1 MTGDYAEYD
10 NINSLF
16 KTVGLTT
23 LTTSKNYTL
32 KGSDFF
38 FDNKNKKIK
47 SDKSSVLEDLSGN
60 KIYLENFEYLIK
72 ENIFKSIGLIK
83 ITDQL
88 SNSYEFSQ
96 IYIDTKKEI
105 LGTDIKAFLN
115 HEDFKVNSKNDP
127 RIFANTMKSN
137 DKESSFGKSVFTLC
151 QFKEGEKMS
160 SLDLAS

>member
-72 ENIFKSIGLIK
+72 ENLFKSIGLIK

-96 IYIDTKKEI
+96 IYIDTKK
-105 LGTDIKAFLN
+105 
-115 HEDFKVNSKNDP
+115 
-127 RIFANTMKSN
+127 RNTR
-137 DKESSFGKSVFTLC
+137 D
-151 QFKEGEKMS
+151 
-160 SLDLAS
+160 